1 MVTQGTR
8 TPADEEDKGSDIDG
22 GYAAMNNEEN
32 EYMRGESD
40 DEDKIHQEKRFCAP
54 KSRQKS
60 QHFTTS
66 LDSVWLH
73 LNSVWVS
80 LSS

>member
-1 MVTQGTR
+1 MIGAGAYRVSARPAAPRLAPEQERSPAWHQPR
-8 TPADEEDKGSDIDG
+8 T
-22 GYAAMNNEEN
+22 
-32 EYMRGESD
+32 
-40 DEDKIHQEKRFCAP
+40 HQEKRFCAP

-80 LSS
+80 QSS